1 MTGELLGIGGVY
13 DKDGKK
19 KNMRERGGGEV
30 KGRDGILERM
40 LISCLAMMMMV
51 VEGGVNDGWNKDN
64 NDGNCDNDNNPF
76 D

>member
-1 MTGELLGIGGVY
+1 M
-13 DKDGKK
+13 
-19 KNMRERGGGEV
+19 